1 MIAVAGTIGIIVP
14 SNIWVYAT
22 SDASYVE
29 TVSSTIDVGSVTV
42 DESLETQEEYNNNT
56 ENMVVKDIAEVLGMD
71 TSEELTYSLIF
82 GEELA
87 KYDVVLVSKE
97 SEKDLEERF
106 DNLSEITDIDL
117 NEVNP
122 VDIDKEDNE
131 NSIEGNENSIEN
143 NENNTEELTE
153 NIETQ
158 SKSVIE
164 KTGIQADALIA
175 IDEPDE
181 SYAGTV
187 ISLTEEDRYIL
198 EHLVMGE
205 AGGEGMEGAAL
216 VAQAIRDTMVYKGFS
231 SVEDIRKALKY
242 SGSLNKEPNQATLD
256 AVHYIF
262 DEGGCAV
269 KHPVFYF
276 YAPKSVDSCWHE
288 TQHFV
293 VQHKGHRF
301 FSNNK

>member
-1 MIAVAGTIGIIVP
+1 MIAVAGTIGVIVP
-14 SNIWVYAT
+14 SNVWVYAT
-22 SDASYVE
+22 SDTSYVE

-42 DESLETQEEYNNNT
+42 DENLETQEEYNNNT

-87 KYDVVLVSKE
+87 KYDVVLISKE
-97 SEKDLEERF
+97 PEKDLEERF

-122 VDIDKEDNE
+122 IDIDKKDNE
-131 NSIEGNENSIEN
+131 NNIEESKNNDAELASSIEPQG
-143 NENNTEELTE
+143 
-153 NIETQ
+153 
-158 SKSVIE
+158 KSVIE

-175 IDEPDE
+175 IEEPDE
-181 SYAGTV
+181 SYTGTIV
-187 ISLTEEDRYIL
+187 SLTEEDRYIL

-242 SGSLNKEPNQATLD
+242 SGSLNKEPNQDTLD

-269 KHPVFYF
+269 KHTVFYF
-276 YAPKSVDSCWHE
+276 YAPKSVGSCWHE

-301 FSNNK
+301 FSNK